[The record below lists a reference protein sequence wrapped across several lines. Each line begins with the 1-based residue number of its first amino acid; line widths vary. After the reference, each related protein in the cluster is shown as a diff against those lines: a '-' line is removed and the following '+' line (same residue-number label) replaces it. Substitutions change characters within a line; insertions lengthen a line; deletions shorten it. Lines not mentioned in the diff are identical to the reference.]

1 MKNIEELIQAY
12 EIDANE
18 PAGMGRFEALNMLTN
33 RDVIE
38 ERKGQLTTSQAARL
52 LFADEKLMSH
62 HAQIISECGGQIE
75 YVRLRQHDPKPSA
88 WWWFLEQMPVEQLL

>member
-1 MKNIEELIQAY
+1 MKSIEELLQAY
-12 EIDANE
+12 EIDASD

-38 ERKGQLTTSQAARL
+38 EKRSQLTTSQAARL

-62 HAQIISECGGQIE
+62 HMQVIDECGGQTE
-75 YVRLRQHDPKPSA
+75 FVRLRQHDPSPSA
-88 WWWFLEQMPVEQLL
+88 WWWFLEQVSVEQFS